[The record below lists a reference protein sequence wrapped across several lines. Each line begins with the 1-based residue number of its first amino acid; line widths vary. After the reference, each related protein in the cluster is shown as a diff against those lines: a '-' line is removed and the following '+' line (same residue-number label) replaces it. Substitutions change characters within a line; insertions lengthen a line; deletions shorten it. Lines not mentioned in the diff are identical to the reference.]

1 MVEVKMSGAEYME
14 LIEMKRELVQLK
26 QAILDSFEL
35 SADNSGFRIRRRAVL
50 TPELKKQVASK
61 VVAEL
66 KAHPETLKTLYQNGE
81 PIIDLQNGW
90 TNSYWGRLED
100 NQYDIRTD
108 KEIQEMWKRWD
119 ADEEREEELD

>member
-1 MVEVKMSGAEYME
+1 MVEVKMSGAEYVALVE
-14 LIEMKRELVQLK
+14 AKRELEHLK
-26 QAILDSFEL
+26 QVHLDSFEL
-35 SADNSGFRIRRRAVL
+35 SADDSGFRIRHRVVL
-50 TPELKKQVASK
+50 TPELKKQVAAK

-66 KAHPETLKTLYQNGE
+66 KAHPETLKTLYQKGE
-81 PIIDLQNGW
+81 PIIDLQKGW

-108 KEIQEMWKRWD
+108 KEIQEMWERWD